1 VTTTPWD
8 ASTQK
13 KFKQYTQLLLG
24 FILGAIVFLPSLVG
38 LTKPPLLMPWAVPVT
53 LALITLS
60 VACLGLALL
69 YALLGFPEPPFRL
82 IGSGTWAGFGGLV
95 LLFVFVVLNLIADSH
110 SRPVIAAVKASPI
123 GVAPGKYVDLDVEAS
138 DKSGE
143 RLTYLWT
150 FQGKPISTLR
160 NAYLKAPDTAGT
172 YPVTVR
178 VSNERVGV
186 QSTIKLEVI
195 PEKTTPSSAI
205 TTPSSNPDTV
215 INHGGKATQAS
226 DSDQHAQRAG
236 SSCQR

>member
-1 VTTTPWD
+1 MLSV
-8 ASTQK
+8 
-13 KFKQYTQLLLG
+13 LLG
-24 FILGAIVFLPSLVG
+24 SAQ
-38 LTKPPLLMPWAVPVT
+38 
-53 LALITLS
+53 
-60 VACLGLALL
+60 
-69 YALLGFPEPPFRL
+69 PPFRL

-143 RLTYLWT
+143 RLSYLWT

-186 QSTIKLEVI
+186 QSTLSLEVI
-195 PEKTTPSSAI
+195 PEKPTTSSAL
-205 TTPSSNPDTV
+205 TTTSSNPDTV
-215 INHGGKATQAS
+215 ANHGGRTAQES
-226 DSDQHAQRAG
+226 DPDQHAQRTG
-236 SSCQR
+236 SGLQK

>member
-1 VTTTPWD
+1 MSTTPWD

-24 FILGAIVFLPSLVG
+24 FILGAIVFLPSIVG

-60 VACLGLALL
+60 VACLGVAMLS
-69 YALLGFPEPPFRL
+69 ALLGSAQPPFRL

-95 LLFVFVVLNLIADSH
+95 LLFVFVVANLIADSH

-143 RLTYLWT
+143 RLKYVWI
-150 FQGKPISTLR
+150 FQGKEISTLR
-160 NAYLKAPDTAGT
+160 NAYLKVPDAAGI
-172 YPVTVR
+172 YLVTVR

-186 QSTIKLEVI
+186 QSTLNLEVV
-195 PEKTTPSSAI
+195 PEKPIPSRAI

-215 INHGGKATQAS
+215 ANHDGKTAREN
-226 DSDQHAQRAG
+226 DPDQHVQRTG
-236 SSCQR
+236 SGRQR